1 MIDIF
6 CLLVFGFVI
15 KSVNNNI
22 SDVNNNADAFVIYVH
37 MLLIINNADLTINKK
52 KNSRKTIRLL
62 L

>member
-6 CLLVFGFVI
+6 CLFVFGFVI

-52 KNSRKTIRLL
+52 NSRKTIRLL